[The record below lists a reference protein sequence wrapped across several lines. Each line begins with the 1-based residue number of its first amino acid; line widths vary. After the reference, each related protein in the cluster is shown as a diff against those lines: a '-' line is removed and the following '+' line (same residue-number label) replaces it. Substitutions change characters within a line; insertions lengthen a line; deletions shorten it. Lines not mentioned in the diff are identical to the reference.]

1 MMIDSSEITNARD
14 RAREFW
20 TPLFLPPPPP
30 SPLLESCASLLL
42 HSSSSWS
49 PRDRLERNFMQ
60 IISKYTS
67 TGSSSFLRESGGGWP
82 SIYLSLSP
90 SPPLSFPSRS
100 AGRFTFAFYAFTN
113 FSLAEMTHFASS
125 RWKMQPTSLAGPC
138 TLSLLLSFLY
148 FLLYPPISF

>member
-20 TPLFLPPPPP
+20 TPLFLPPS
-30 SPLLESCASLLL
+30 SPATRVLCLVVVAFVVLLVSQGSA
-42 HSSSSWS
+42 
-49 PRDRLERNFMQ
+49 RERNFMQ